1 MRDPLRADMP
11 YEAWPSAKSSLE
23 PSKRQGRQVTV
34 VGVRIVSTMNP
45 ILGADMT
52 TYQYL
57 IVGGGMAADSAA
69 RGIRDID
76 KKGSIAIL
84 SADVD
89 APYPRPALSKKL
101 WTDPEF
107 TWDQVDLATVADT
120 GAELRLGTEVL
131 SIDRDDKTV
140 LTASGQVFGYQK
152 LLLVTGLTPSRI
164 DDDGDAVL
172 YFRSARDYQQL
183 RALAQPGHQFV
194 VVGGGYIGL
203 EAAAVAST
211 LGLRVTL
218 VEATSRIL
226 QRVAAPQTSDYFR
239 ALHAGRGVEVL
250 EATGL
255 LGMEALPGGTIAA
268 HLGDGRTQV
277 ADFVIVG
284 IGVVPND
291 ALAAKAGLACDGGI
305 VVDAQGRTSDPT
317 IWAAGDCA
325 RFPWRGQS
333 IRLESV
339 QNAIDQAE
347 AVAAN
352 ILGAGRDYAAQPW
365 FWSDQYDVKLQI
377 AGLNAGYDH
386 VAVRAGAGPARSH
399 WYFRGSELLA
409 IDAMNDPRAYMVG
422 KRLIE
427 AGRSPRPAQV
437 ADADTD
443 LKALL

>member
-1 MRDPLRADMP
+1 MSNVVIVGAGQ
-11 YEAWPSAKSSLE
+11 AGSSLAVKLRTLGFQGGVTLVGDE
-23 PSKRQGRQVTV
+23 PVLPYQRPPLSKK
-34 VGVRIVSTMNP
+34 
-45 ILGADMT
+45 
-52 TYQYL
+52 YL
-57 IVGGGMAADSAA
+57 MKDMAADQLLLRPQRFYDEHGILVVTGRRVASIDRAASRLLLEDGDLAYDQLALTTGASPRALSAA
-69 RGIRDID
+69 LGGNLPGVHLVRT
-76 KKGSIAIL
+76 L
-84 SADVD
+84 ADVD
-89 APYPRPALSKKL
+89 RMAPMFKAGGR
-101 WTDPEF
+101 
-107 TWDQVDLATVADT
+107 
-120 GAELRLGTEVL
+120 VL
-131 SIDRDDKTV
+131 I
-140 LTASGQVFGYQK
+140 
-152 LLLVTGLTPSRI
+152 
-164 DDDGDAVL
+164 
-172 YFRSARDYQQL
+172 
-183 RALAQPGHQFV
+183 
-194 VVGGGYIGL
+194 VGGGYIGL

-268 HLGDGRTQV
+268 HLGDGRDLAV
-277 ADFVIVG
+277 DFVIVG
-284 IGVVPND
+284 IGVAPND
-291 ALAAKAGLACDGGI
+291 ALARSAGLACDGGI
-305 VVDAQGRTSDPT
+305 VVDAEGRTGDPA
-317 IWAAGDCA
+317 IWAAGDCT
-325 RFPWRGQS
+325 RLPFRGEM

-347 AVAAN
+347 EVAAN
-352 ILGAGRDYAAQPW
+352 MLGAGRPYVPRPW

-427 AGRSPRPAQV
+427 AGRSPAPAQLSDP
-437 ADADTD
+437 ALD

>member
-1 MRDPLRADMP
+1 MSNVVIVGAGQ
-11 YEAWPSAKSSLE
+11 AGSSLAVKLRTLGFEGGVTLVGDE
-23 PSKRQGRQVTV
+23 PVLPYQRPPLSKK
-34 VGVRIVSTMNP
+34 
-45 ILGADMT
+45 
-52 TYQYL
+52 YL
-57 IVGGGMAADSAA
+57 MKDMAADQLLLRPQRFYDEHGILVVTGRRVASIDRAASRLLLEDGDLAYDQLALTTGASPRALSAA
-69 RGIRDID
+69 LGGNLPGVHLVRT
-76 KKGSIAIL
+76 L
-84 SADVD
+84 ADVD
-89 APYPRPALSKKL
+89 RMAPMFKAGGR
-101 WTDPEF
+101 
-107 TWDQVDLATVADT
+107 
-120 GAELRLGTEVL
+120 VL
-131 SIDRDDKTV
+131 I
-140 LTASGQVFGYQK
+140 
-152 LLLVTGLTPSRI
+152 
-164 DDDGDAVL
+164 
-172 YFRSARDYQQL
+172 
-183 RALAQPGHQFV
+183 
-194 VVGGGYIGL
+194 VGGGYIGL

-268 HLGDGRTQV
+268 HLGDGRDLAV
-277 ADFVIVG
+277 DFVIVG
-284 IGVVPND
+284 IGVAPND
-291 ALAAKAGLACDGGI
+291 ALARSAGLACDGGI
-305 VVDAQGRTSDPT
+305 VVDAEGRTGDPA
-317 IWAAGDCA
+317 IWAAGDCT
-325 RFPWRGQS
+325 RLPYRGEM

-352 ILGAGRDYAAQPW
+352 MLGVGRPYVPQPW

-427 AGRSPRPAQV
+427 AGRSPAPAQLSDP
-437 ADADTD
+437 ALD

>member
-1 MRDPLRADMP
+1 MSHVVIVGAGQAGSALAVKLRALGHDGPVTLLGDEPALP
-11 YEAWPSAKSSLE
+11 YQRPPL
-23 PSKRQGRQVTV
+23 SKK
-34 VGVRIVSTMNP
+34 
-45 ILGADMT
+45 
-52 TYQYL
+52 YL
-57 IVGGGMAADSAA
+57 MGEMELDQLFL
-69 RGIRDID
+69 RPQRFYDEQGIRVLTEAKVIEID
-76 KKGSIAIL
+76 RAGSRLLLDCGEVAYDQL
-84 SADVD
+84 ALTTGAAPRALPAALGGNLPGVHLVRTLADVD
-89 APYPRPALSKKL
+89 RMAPMFAPGR
-101 WTDPEF
+101 
-107 TWDQVDLATVADT
+107 
-120 GAELRLGTEVL
+120 RVL
-131 SIDRDDKTV
+131 I
-140 LTASGQVFGYQK
+140 
-152 LLLVTGLTPSRI
+152 I
-164 DDDGDAVL
+164 
-172 YFRSARDYQQL
+172 
-183 RALAQPGHQFV
+183 
-194 VVGGGYIGL
+194 GGGYIGL
-203 EAAAVAST
+203 EAAAVASK

-218 VEATSRIL
+218 VEATARIL

-239 ALHAGRGVEVL
+239 ALHAAHGVEIL

-255 LGMEALPGGTIAA
+255 LGMEQAADGSIAA
-268 HLGDGRTQV
+268 HLGDGRTQA
-277 ADFVIVG
+277 ADLVIVG
-284 IGVVPND
+284 IGVAPND

-305 VVDAQGRTSDPT
+305 VVDAQGRTSDPR

-377 AGLNAGYDH
+377 AGLNTGYDQ
-386 VAVRAGAGPARSH
+386 VAVRLGAALGVRSH
-399 WYFRGSELLA
+399 WYFRGTELLA

>member
-1 MRDPLRADMP
+1 MSNVVIVGAGQ
-11 YEAWPSAKSSLE
+11 AGSSLAVKLRTLGFQGGVTLVGDE
-23 PSKRQGRQVTV
+23 PVLPYQRPPLSKK
-34 VGVRIVSTMNP
+34 
-45 ILGADMT
+45 
-52 TYQYL
+52 YL
-57 IVGGGMAADSAA
+57 MKDMAADQLLLRPQRFYDEHGIRVVTGRRVASIDRAASRLLLEDGDLAYDQLALTTGASPRALSAA
-69 RGIRDID
+69 LGGNLPGVHLVRT
-76 KKGSIAIL
+76 L
-84 SADVD
+84 ADVD
-89 APYPRPALSKKL
+89 RMAPMFKAGGR
-101 WTDPEF
+101 
-107 TWDQVDLATVADT
+107 
-120 GAELRLGTEVL
+120 VL
-131 SIDRDDKTV
+131 I
-140 LTASGQVFGYQK
+140 
-152 LLLVTGLTPSRI
+152 
-164 DDDGDAVL
+164 
-172 YFRSARDYQQL
+172 
-183 RALAQPGHQFV
+183 
-194 VVGGGYIGL
+194 VGGGYIGL

-268 HLGDGRTQV
+268 HLGDGRDLAV
-277 ADFVIVG
+277 DFVIVG
-284 IGVVPND
+284 IGVAPND
-291 ALAAKAGLACDGGI
+291 ALARAAGLACDGGI
-305 VVDAQGRTSDPT
+305 VVDAEGRTGDPA
-317 IWAAGDCA
+317 IWAAGDCT
-325 RFPWRGQS
+325 RLPYRGEM

-352 ILGAGRDYAAQPW
+352 MLGVGRPYVPQPW

-427 AGRSPRPAQV
+427 AGRSPAPAQLSDP
-437 ADADTD
+437 ALD

>member
-1 MRDPLRADMP
+1 MSHVVIVGAGQAGSALAVRLRALGHDGPVTLLGDEPALP
-11 YEAWPSAKSSLE
+11 YQRPPL
-23 PSKRQGRQVTV
+23 SKK
-34 VGVRIVSTMNP
+34 
-45 ILGADMT
+45 
-52 TYQYL
+52 YL
-57 IVGGGMAADSAA
+57 MGEMELDQLFL
-69 RGIRDID
+69 RPQRFYDEQGIRVLTEAKVIEID
-76 KKGSIAIL
+76 RAGSRLLLDGGEVAYDQL
-84 SADVD
+84 ALTTGAAPRALPAALGGNLPGVHLVRTLADVD
-89 APYPRPALSKKL
+89 RMAPMFAPGR
-101 WTDPEF
+101 
-107 TWDQVDLATVADT
+107 
-120 GAELRLGTEVL
+120 RVL
-131 SIDRDDKTV
+131 I
-140 LTASGQVFGYQK
+140 
-152 LLLVTGLTPSRI
+152 I
-164 DDDGDAVL
+164 
-172 YFRSARDYQQL
+172 
-183 RALAQPGHQFV
+183 
-194 VVGGGYIGL
+194 GGGYIGL
-203 EAAAVAST
+203 EAAAVASK

-218 VEATSRIL
+218 VEATARIL

-239 ALHAGRGVEVL
+239 ALHAAHGVEIL

-255 LGMEALPGGTIAA
+255 LGMEQAADGSIAA
-268 HLGDGRTQV
+268 HLGDGRTQA
-277 ADFVIVG
+277 ADLVIVG
-284 IGVVPND
+284 IGVAPND

-305 VVDAQGRTSDPT
+305 VVDAQGRTSDPR

-377 AGLNAGYDH
+377 AGLNTGYDQ
-386 VAVRAGAGPARSH
+386 VAVRLGAALGVRSH
-399 WYFRGSELLA
+399 WYFRGTELLA

>member
-1 MRDPLRADMP
+1 MSHVVIVGAGQAGSALAVKLRALGHEGPVTLLGDEPALP
-11 YEAWPSAKSSLE
+11 Y
-23 PSKRQGRQVTV
+23 Q
-34 VGVRIVSTMNP
+34 
-45 ILGADMT
+45 
-52 TYQYL
+52 
-57 IVGGGMAADSAA
+57 
-69 RGIRDID
+69 
-76 KKGSIAIL
+76 
-84 SADVD
+84 
-89 APYPRPALSKKL
+89 RPPLSKKYL
-101 WTDPEF
+101 MGEMEL
-107 TWDQVDLATVADT
+107 DQLFLRPQRFYDEQGIRVLTEAKVIEIDRAGSRLLLDCGEVAYDQLALTT
-120 GAELRLGTEVL
+120 GA
-131 SIDRDDKTV
+131 
-140 LTASGQVFGYQK
+140 A
-152 LLLVTGLTPSRI
+152 P
-164 DDDGDAVL
+164 
-172 YFRSARDYQQL
+172 
-183 RALAQPGHQFV
+183 RALPAALGGNLPGVHLVRTLADVERMAPMFAPGRRV
-194 VVGGGYIGL
+194 LIIGGGYIGL
-203 EAAAVAST
+203 EAAAVASK

-218 VEATSRIL
+218 VEATARIL

-239 ALHAGRGVEVL
+239 ALHAAHGVEIL

-255 LGMEALPGGTIAA
+255 LGMEQAADGSIAA

-291 ALAAKAGLACDGGI
+291 ALAARAGLACDGGI

-377 AGLNAGYDH
+377 AGLNTGYDQ
-386 VAVRAGAGPARSH
+386 VAVRLGTAPGVRSH
-399 WYFRGSELLA
+399 WYFRGTELLA

-443 LKALL
+443 LKTLL

>member
-1 MRDPLRADMP
+1 MSHVVIVGAGQAGSALAVRLRALGHDGPVTLLGDEPALP
-11 YEAWPSAKSSLE
+11 YQRPPL
-23 PSKRQGRQVTV
+23 SKK
-34 VGVRIVSTMNP
+34 
-45 ILGADMT
+45 
-52 TYQYL
+52 YL
-57 IVGGGMAADSAA
+57 MGEMELDQLFL
-69 RGIRDID
+69 RPQRFYDEQGIRVLTEARVIEID
-76 KKGSIAIL
+76 RAGSRLLLDGGELAYDQL
-84 SADVD
+84 ALTTGAAPRALPAALGGNLPGVHLVRTLADVD
-89 APYPRPALSKKL
+89 RMAPMFAPGR
-101 WTDPEF
+101 
-107 TWDQVDLATVADT
+107 
-120 GAELRLGTEVL
+120 RVL
-131 SIDRDDKTV
+131 I
-140 LTASGQVFGYQK
+140 
-152 LLLVTGLTPSRI
+152 I
-164 DDDGDAVL
+164 
-172 YFRSARDYQQL
+172 
-183 RALAQPGHQFV
+183 
-194 VVGGGYIGL
+194 GGGYIGL
-203 EAAAVAST
+203 EAAAVASK

-218 VEATSRIL
+218 VEATARIL

-239 ALHAGRGVEVL
+239 ALHAAHGVEIL

-255 LGMEALPGGTIAA
+255 LGMEQAADGSIAA
-268 HLGDGRTQV
+268 HLGDGRTQA
-277 ADFVIVG
+277 ADLVIVG
-284 IGVVPND
+284 IGVAPND

-305 VVDAQGRTSDPT
+305 VVDAQGRTSDPR

-377 AGLNAGYDH
+377 AGLNTGYDQ
-386 VAVRAGAGPARSH
+386 VAVRLGAAAGVRSH
-399 WYFRGSELLA
+399 WYFRGTELLA

>member
-1 MRDPLRADMP
+1 MSNVVIVGAGQ
-11 YEAWPSAKSSLE
+11 AGSSLAVKLRTLGFQGGVTLVGDE
-23 PSKRQGRQVTV
+23 PVLPYQRPPLSKK
-34 VGVRIVSTMNP
+34 
-45 ILGADMT
+45 
-52 TYQYL
+52 YL
-57 IVGGGMAADSAA
+57 MKDMAADQLLLRPQRFYDEHGILVVTGRRVASIDRAASRLLLEDGDLAYDQLALTTGASPRALSAA
-69 RGIRDID
+69 LGGNLPGVHLVRT
-76 KKGSIAIL
+76 L
-84 SADVD
+84 ADVD
-89 APYPRPALSKKL
+89 RMAPMFKAGGR
-101 WTDPEF
+101 
-107 TWDQVDLATVADT
+107 
-120 GAELRLGTEVL
+120 VL
-131 SIDRDDKTV
+131 I
-140 LTASGQVFGYQK
+140 
-152 LLLVTGLTPSRI
+152 
-164 DDDGDAVL
+164 
-172 YFRSARDYQQL
+172 
-183 RALAQPGHQFV
+183 
-194 VVGGGYIGL
+194 VGGGYIGL

-268 HLGDGRTQV
+268 HLGDGRDLAV
-277 ADFVIVG
+277 DFVIVG
-284 IGVVPND
+284 IGVAPND
-291 ALAAKAGLACDGGI
+291 ALARSAGLACDGGI
-305 VVDAQGRTSDPT
+305 VVDAEGRTGDPA
-317 IWAAGDCA
+317 IWAAGDCT
-325 RFPWRGQS
+325 RLPFRGEM

-352 ILGAGRDYAAQPW
+352 MLGVGRPYVPQPW

-427 AGRSPRPAQV
+427 AGRSPAPAQLSDP
-437 ADADTD
+437 ALD